1 MRQEKYYEAYLD
13 DYDKVIVFMSRN
25 SYEGV
30 SNKFYLKDDQGHLF
44 DLHIQSIETTQNNYN
59 KYTLALYDPIEIGV
73 EYQVMHQHARGVV
86 LEYSGIV
93 KTERF
98 DEQFFYDGNDLGYTY
113 DRDQTAFALWAPTAS
128 RVKLEVCKNNRLYTY
143 EMKRTDKGVYRYTI
157 LENLENATYVYLVR
171 VNGVWRESIDP
182 YGTASIENSRRSAVV
197 DLDKIRVR
205 DVPLPK
211 MTSACDAIIYETSAR
226 FHDAEGNRCHNAWKI
241 PWVCRGK

>member
-143 EMKRTDKGVYRYTI
+143 EMKRTDKGYTAI
-157 LENLENATYVYLVR
+157 
-171 VNGVWRESIDP
+171 P
-182 YGTASIENSRRSAVV
+182 Y
-197 DLDKIRVR
+197 
-205 DVPLPK
+205 
-211 MTSACDAIIYETSAR
+211 
-226 FHDAEGNRCHNAWKI
+226 WKI
-241 PWVCRGK
+241 WRMRPMSTLSG

>member
-1 MRQEKYYEAYLD
+1 MVISMRQEKYYEAYLD

-93 KTERF
+93 KT
-98 DEQFFYDGNDLGYTY
+98 
-113 DRDQTAFALWAPTAS
+113 
-128 RVKLEVCKNNRLYTY
+128 CKQQAH
-143 EMKRTDKGVYRYTI
+143 KIGSVHCKQ
-157 LENLENATYVYLVR
+157 NL
-171 VNGVWRESIDP
+171 
-182 YGTASIENSRRSAVV
+182 
-197 DLDKIRVR
+197 
-205 DVPLPK
+205 
-211 MTSACDAIIYETSAR
+211 
-226 FHDAEGNRCHNAWKI
+226 
-241 PWVCRGK
+241 

>member
-1 MRQEKYYEAYLD
+1 
-13 DYDKVIVFMSRN
+13 
-25 SYEGV
+25 
-30 SNKFYLKDDQGHLF
+30 
-44 DLHIQSIETTQNNYN
+44 
-59 KYTLALYDPIEIGV
+59 
-73 EYQVMHQHARGVV
+73 MHQHARGVV

-182 YGTASIENSRRSAVV
+182 YGTASIENSPAENDQCLRCHYLRNE
-197 DLDKIRVR
+197 R
-205 DVPLPK
+205 
-211 MTSACDAIIYETSAR
+211 AR
-226 FHDAEGNRCHNAWKI
+226 FHDAEGNRCHDAWKI
-241 PWVCRGK
+241 SRVCRGK